1 MIDIAD
7 SSSKLEQA
15 VLDSYFQT
23 REPVRNELVCPL
35 SERKTTEQIQDDLN
49 PVLRISDTV
58 IVDYMLRHDFQL
70 VPEEDG
76 SLVWQMY
83 RMR

>member
-1 MIDIAD
+1 MSEPAA
-7 SSSKLEQA
+7 SNLEKT
-15 VLDSYFQT
+15 VLDSYFST
-23 REPVRNELVCPL
+23 REPVYNQLVFPIE
-35 SERKTTEQIQDDLN
+35 ERKTTLQIQDDLN
-49 PVLRISDTV
+49 PVLCISDTV
-58 IVDYMLRHDFQL
+58 IVEYMISHDFQL

>member
-1 MIDIAD
+1 MIELAA
-7 SSSKLEQA
+7 SKLEKT

-23 REPVRNELVCPL
+23 REPVRNELICPL

-49 PVLRISDTV
+49 PVLCISDTV
-58 IVDYMLRHDFQL
+58 IVEYMISHDFQL